1 MLFPSS
7 LAPPAPP
14 AALLTASPAYLL
26 TAVPAPGPR
35 ASPAVP
41 AQQCQLSS
49 ASPAV
54 SAQQCPDPS
63 ARSPAEMLGWKSSA
77 TAAHQGQAVFT

>member
-41 AQQCQLSS
+41 AQQC
-49 ASPAV
+49 
-54 SAQQCPDPS
+54 PDPS
-63 ARSPAEMLGWKSSA
+63 ARSPAEMLGWKLSA